1 MSQIPKAKCSKC
13 KHCKMI
19 TDYSVVVCDY
29 LNGFGKIL
37 YASAYTQP
45 KRCPNYEKL
54 HKKNKGE
61 LI

>member
-1 MSQIPKAKCSKC
+1 
-13 KHCKMI
+13 MI